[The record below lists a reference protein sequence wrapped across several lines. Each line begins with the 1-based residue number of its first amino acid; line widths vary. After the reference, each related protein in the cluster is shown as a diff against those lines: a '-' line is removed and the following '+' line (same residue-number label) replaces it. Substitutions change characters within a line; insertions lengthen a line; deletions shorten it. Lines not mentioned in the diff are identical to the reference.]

1 MAVSRCDPAPCA
13 TVPHPLLLERS
24 DTIDAVARV
33 AQLHHHLRAPNL
45 ARLMCCSAA
54 TRSRICVAA
63 RSAAPA
69 VSKRMVRSTAG
80 FSFAGYGEAII
91 DDNAQGKGVLWLLG
105 AAANS
110 NARVKRAAFAISTH
124 VNVN

>member
-45 ARLMCCSAA
+45 ARLTCCSAA

-80 FSFAGYGEAII
+80 LSFAGYGEAII
-91 DDNAQGKGVLWLLG
+91 DDNAQGKGVLS
-105 AAANS
+105 AAWRGGEQQRS
-110 NARVKRAAFAISTH
+110 RQTSDVRIS
-124 VNVN
+124 